1 MVIKLAKKAN
11 VSKIK
16 NEKTTNKKTASPKQQ
31 SSSKTEVVSK
41 DTKQFKKVEMVSKD
55 TKQLKKL
62 ETTSKDTK
70 QMKKIE
76 HEVVEPK
83 EKKKFNL
90 FKKKEIVELAP
101 INVGKKAKVDL
112 SKGLSSKAVEE
123 RTIRG
128 YVNKTH
134 SGSTKTIRKIIFSNV
149 VTFFNMIMILIA
161 AWLISVGSWKNIVSF
176 MAVVSM
182 NTIIGIVQEIRAKKT
197 IDNLSLL
204 SSPVATV
211 LRDGEQQEIA
221 ITDIVIDD
229 ILIFNAG
236 KQICADSIVKEGTVE
251 VNESLLTGES
261 DAIVKK
267 EGDILLS
274 GSFII
279 SGECKARVEKV
290 GKDNYIETLSAQA
303 KKYAKPKSDLLRS
316 LNLIIRTISILIIPI
331 GIILFINTYMG
342 TNSTYAE
349 AVIATAGGVIGMIPS
364 GLFLTTSIALAVGV
378 INLAKNKTLVQ
389 ELYCIEMLARINVLC
404 LDKTGTITDGS
415 MTVKNDIIL
424 DNKVHDIK
432 NIISTMNYALKENN
446 QTGQALTAK
455 YGKTKKYPVADI
467 IPFSSARKYS
477 AVKFEKLGT
486 YYMGAPEFILKD
498 KYSLV
503 AEQVEKQAALG
514 YRVLLLAR
522 SENDDKKDITPVALI
537 IIEDTIRKD
546 AVQTITYFKNS
557 GVEVKVIS
565 GDNPLTVSKVALRA
579 GISHADEY
587 ISLDGL
593 TDDQVKEAATKYT
606 VFGRVNPRQK
616 QLLVK
621 TLKEHGSTVAM
632 TGDGVNDILALKE
645 ADCSIAMAS
654 GSEATRNV
662 SQLVLLD
669 SNFSSMPKVVREGR
683 RVINNVERVA
693 TLFLTKTIF
702 SFILSLLVI
711 LLKKPYPIQTIQLF
725 LVDFLVIGIPSFILA
740 IEPNNSVIK
749 GKFLINVFKDALPGA
764 LVVITNILIV
774 YGFAGS
780 LKLSNETISTII
792 VLSTTITCMMV
803 LFRVCKPFNFLRG
816 LLFFSMFTL
825 FILCTAFLGK
835 IVFDFVA
842 LDTPSIILLCLLIET
857 SYILLKVYASAYKKI
872 KEWIINYLVKVY
884 KIVDADEYYY

>member
-1 MVIKLAKKAN
+1 MAKKAIIN
-11 VSKIK
+11 DKVEKE
-16 NEKTTNKKTASPKQQ
+16 NKTTKKDTNSKNSVQQKEITKQDTTKPNKKTSNNTTQIK
-31 SSSKTEVVSK
+31 KVEGVSK
-41 DTKQFKKVEMVSKD
+41 DTKQFKKVEVEEK
-55 TKQLKKL
+55 
-62 ETTSKDTK
+62 ET
-70 QMKKIE
+70 
-76 HEVVEPK
+76 
-83 EKKKFNL
+83 KKKFKFPF
-90 FKKKEIVELAP
+90 FKKKEVVELAP
-101 INVGKKAKVDL
+101 INIGKKAKVDL

-128 YVNKTH
+128 YVNNTH
-134 SGSTKTIRKIIFSNV
+134 SGSTKTIKKIIFSNV
-149 VTFFNMIMILIA
+149 VTFFNILMVLIA
-161 AWLISVGSWKNIVSF
+161 VWLISVGSWKNIVSF
-176 MAVVSM
+176 MLVVSM

-211 LRDGEQQEIA
+211 LRDGELIEIP
-221 ITDIVIDD
+221 ITELVIDD
-229 ILIFNAG
+229 IMIFNAG
-236 KQICADSIVKEGTVE
+236 KQICSDCIVKEGTVE

-303 KKYAKPKSDLLRS
+303 KKYSKPKSDLLRS

-342 TNSTYAE
+342 TNSTYEE
-349 AVIATAGGVIGMIPS
+349 AVVATAGGVIGMIPS

-424 DNKVHDIK
+424 DNKTTEIK
-432 NIISTMNYALKENN
+432 NIISSMNYALKENN
-446 QTGQALTAK
+446 QTGQALMAK
-455 YGKTKKYPVADI
+455 YGKTKKYAYTDI

-477 AVKFEKLGT
+477 AVKFEKIGT
-486 YYMGAPEFILKD
+486 YYIGAPEFILKD

-503 AEQVEKQAALG
+503 SEKVEKQAALG
-514 YRVLLLAR
+514 YRVLLLAK
-522 SENDDKKDITPVALI
+522 SENDKKDIIPVALI

-593 TDDQVKEAATKYT
+593 TDEQVKEAATKYT

-621 TLKEHGSTVAM
+621 TLKENGGTVAM

-669 SNFSSMPKVVREGR
+669 SNFSSMPKVVKEGR

-711 LLKKPYPIQTIQLF
+711 LLNKPYPIQTIQLF
-725 LVDFLVIGIPSFILA
+725 LVDFLVIGVPSFVLA

-764 LVVITNILIV
+764 LVVITNIIIV
-774 YGFAGS
+774 YSFSGS
-780 LKLSNETISTII
+780 LKLSNETVSTII

-825 FILCTAFLGK
+825 FILCATFLGK

-842 LDTPSIILLCLLIET
+842 LDTPSVILLCLLIET

>member
-1 MVIKLAKKAN
+1 MAKKAIIN
-11 VSKIK
+11 DKVEKE
-16 NEKTTNKKTASPKQQ
+16 NKTTKKDTNSKNSVQQKEITKQDTTKSNKKT
-31 SSSKTEVVSK
+31 SSNTTQIKKVEGVSK
-41 DTKQFKKVEMVSKD
+41 DTKQFKKVEVEEK
-55 TKQLKKL
+55 
-62 ETTSKDTK
+62 ET
-70 QMKKIE
+70 
-76 HEVVEPK
+76 
-83 EKKKFNL
+83 KKKFKFPF
-90 FKKKEIVELAP
+90 FKKKEVIELVP
-101 INVGKKAKVDL
+101 INIGKKAKVDL

-128 YVNKTH
+128 YVNNTH
-134 SGSTKTIRKIIFSNV
+134 SGSTKTIKKIIFSNV
-149 VTFFNMIMILIA
+149 VTFFNILMILIA
-161 AWLISVGSWKNIVSF
+161 VWLISVGSWKNIVSF
-176 MAVVSM
+176 MLVVSM

-211 LRDGEQQEIA
+211 LRDGEQIEIP
-221 ITDIVIDD
+221 ITELVIDD
-229 ILIFNAG
+229 IMIFNAG
-236 KQICADSIVKEGTVE
+236 KQICADCIVKEGSVE

-303 KKYAKPKSDLLRS
+303 KKYSKPKSDLLKS

-342 TNSTYAE
+342 TNSTYEE

-424 DNKVHDIK
+424 DSKTTEIK
-432 NIISTMNYALKENN
+432 NIISSMNYALKENN
-446 QTGQALTAK
+446 QTGQALMSK
-455 YGKTKKYPVADI
+455 YGKTKKYAFTDI

-477 AVKFEKLGT
+477 AVKFEKIGT
-486 YYMGAPEFILKD
+486 YYIGAPEFILKD

-503 AEQVEKQAALG
+503 SEKVKKQAALG
-514 YRVLLLAR
+514 YRVLLLAK
-522 SENDDKKDITPVALI
+522 SENDKKDIIPVALI

-593 TDDQVKEAATKYT
+593 TDEQVKEAATKYT

-621 TLKEHGSTVAM
+621 TLKENGGTVAM

-669 SNFSSMPKVVREGR
+669 SNFSSMPKVVKEGR

-711 LLKKPYPIQTIQLF
+711 LLNKPYPIQTIQLF
-725 LVDFLVIGIPSFILA
+725 LVDFLVIGVPSFVLA

-764 LVVITNILIV
+764 LVVITNIIIV
-774 YGFAGS
+774 YSFSGS
-780 LKLSNETISTII
+780 LKLSNETVSTII

-825 FILCTAFLGK
+825 FILCATFLGK

-842 LDTPSIILLCLLIET
+842 LDTPSVILLCLLIET

>member
-1 MVIKLAKKAN
+1 MAKKASVN
-11 VSKIK
+11 NNK
-16 NEKTTNKKTASPKQQ
+16 NIKQQ
-31 SSSKTEVVSK
+31 NIV
-41 DTKQFKKVEMVSKD
+41 
-55 TKQLKKL
+55 
-62 ETTSKDTK
+62 SKDTK

-76 HEVVEPK
+76 TPKDTKQMKVLKDTKQMKRIESDPVQVK
-83 EKKKFNL
+83 EKKKFSL
-90 FKKKEIVELAP
+90 FKKKEKVEYAP
-101 INVGKKAKVDL
+101 INIGKKSKVDL

-123 RTIRG
+123 RTVRG

-161 AWLISVGSWKNIVSF
+161 VWLISVGSWKNIISF

-197 IDNLSLL
+197 IDSLSLL

-236 KQICADSIVKEGTVE
+236 KQICADSVVKEGTVE

-303 KKYAKPKSDLLRS
+303 KKYSKPKSDLLRS

-331 GIILFINTYMG
+331 GVILFINTYMG

-415 MTVKNDIIL
+415 MTVKNDILL
-424 DNKVHDIK
+424 DSKTPDIK

-446 QTGQALTAK
+446 QTGQALIAK
-455 YGKTKKYPVADI
+455 YGKAKKYPVADI
-467 IPFSSARKYS
+467 TPFSSARKYS
-477 AVKFEKLGT
+477 VVKFEKIGT
-486 YYMGAPEFILKD
+486 YYIGAPEFILKD

-503 AEQVEKQAALG
+503 SEQVEKQAALG

-522 SENDDKKDITPVALI
+522 TDSDKKDMTPVALI

-593 TDDQVKEAATKYT
+593 TDEQVKEAATKYT

-621 TLKEHGSTVAM
+621 TLKENGGTVAM

-702 SFILSLLVI
+702 SFVLSLLVI

-774 YGFAGS
+774 YGFAG
-780 LKLSNETISTII
+780 KLNLTNEAVSTII
-792 VLSTTITCMMV
+792 VLSTTVTCMMV

-835 IVFDFVA
+835 IIFDFVS

-857 SYILLKVYASAYKKI
+857 SYILLKIYGSAYKKI

>member
-1 MVIKLAKKAN
+1 MAKKAIIN
-11 VSKIK
+11 DKVEKES
-16 NEKTTNKKTASPKQQ
+16 KTTK
-31 SSSKTEVVSK
+31 K
-41 DTKQFKKVEMVSKD
+41 DTINSKNSSQQKDTNQTNSNTRQMKKVETYSK
-55 TKQLKKL
+55 
-62 ETTSKDTK
+62 ETK
-70 QMKKIE
+70 QMKK
-76 HEVVEPK
+76 VEP
-83 EKKKFNL
+83 EVEENKKKRKFPF
-90 FKKKEIVELAP
+90 FKKKEVVELAP

-128 YVNKTH
+128 YVNNTH
-134 SGSTKTIRKIIFSNV
+134 SGSTKTIKKIIFSNV
-149 VTFFNMIMILIA
+149 VTFFNILMILIA
-161 AWLISVGSWKNIVSF
+161 LWLISVGSWKNIVSF
-176 MAVVSM
+176 MLVVSM

-211 LRDGEQQEIA
+211 LRDGEQREIP
-221 ITDIVIDD
+221 ITELVIDD
-229 ILIFNAG
+229 IMIFNAG
-236 KQICADSIVKEGTVE
+236 KQICSDCIVKEGTVE

-267 EGDILLS
+267 EGDTLLS

-290 GKDNYIETLSAQA
+290 GKDNYIETLSSQA
-303 KKYAKPKSDLLRS
+303 KKYSKPKSDLLRS

-331 GIILFINTYMG
+331 GVILFLNTYMG
-342 TNSTYAE
+342 TNSTYEE
-349 AVIATAGGVIGMIPS
+349 AVVATAGGVIGMIPS

-424 DNKVHDIK
+424 DDKTTEIK
-432 NIISTMNYALKENN
+432 NIISSMNYALKENN
-446 QTGQALTAK
+446 QTGQALMAK
-455 YGKTKKYPVADI
+455 YGKTKKYAFTDI

-477 AVKFEKLGT
+477 AVKFEKIGT
-486 YYMGAPEFILKD
+486 YYIGAPEFILKD

-503 AEQVEKQAALG
+503 SDKVEKQAALG
-514 YRVLLLAR
+514 YRVLLLAK
-522 SENDDKKDITPVALI
+522 SENEKKDIIPVALI

-593 TDDQVKEAATKYT
+593 TDEQVKEAATKYT

-621 TLKEHGSTVAM
+621 TLKENGGTVAM

-669 SNFSSMPKVVREGR
+669 SNFSSMPKVVKEGR

-711 LLKKPYPIQTIQLF
+711 LLNKPYPIQTIQLF
-725 LVDFLVIGIPSFILA
+725 LVDFLVIGVPSFVLA

-764 LVVITNILIV
+764 LVVITNIIIV
-774 YGFAGS
+774 YAFAGS

-792 VLSTTITCMMV
+792 VLSTTVTCMMV

-825 FILCTAFLGK
+825 FILCATFLGK

-842 LDTPSIILLCLLIET
+842 LDTPSVILLCLLIET